1 MKITVV
7 YDSATL
13 EVKDVFE
20 GEAKFSGLASGLSS
34 ATIDADSLPEIGST
48 LASDP
53 APATGALK
61 LALAAYCEKLNA
73 KYEGLNLDSSTD
85 TKDTA
90 MLKLLALGTVEA
102 TECAALEMLYR
113 QTKN

>member
-1 MKITVV
+1 MKITIV
-7 YDSATL
+7 YDSTL
-13 EVKDVFE
+13 KVHDAIE
-20 GEAKFSGLASGLSS
+20 GEAKLSGLADGLSC

-48 LASDP
+48 LPSDP
-53 APATGALK
+53 APAAGALK

-73 KYEGLNLDSSTD
+73 KYPGLTLDAASD
-85 TKDTA
+85 TKESA